1 VARLQKDTQS
11 ILWLY
16 RRLIDLRRTEAS
28 LTAGTYVP
36 IRSRHGVLLYKRVW
50 AGRETMIALNLTSDP
65 RRLEPG
71 IRGTLRLSTNLD
83 TADIAVENPLL
94 RGNEGVIITL
104 SQP

>member
-1 VARLQKDTQS
+1 
-11 ILWLY
+11 
-16 RRLIDLRRTEAS
+16 
-28 LTAGTYVP
+28 
-36 IRSRHGVLLYKRVW
+36 
-50 AGRETMIALNLTSDP
+50 MIALNLTSDP